1 MYVEPHELRTI
12 QWEPTSYCNA
22 NCIGCPRTDTE
33 TMLTRP
39 HIVELQRHATQQ
51 ESNAFIS
58 SVVDKRLEKLQLLIY
73 NGDIGDAMMHP
84 NIDNIIIE
92 IEKKRPN
99 VVQHI
104 HTNGGGAWY
113 NKFEK
118 IAQHV
123 NGDRTKNIFFVFS
136 IDGLEDTNHLYRR
149 NVQWKHIIKNAEILR
164 KHNVNV
170 RWRWNTFDHNK
181 HQIDTARQMAKD
193 WGWEFS
199 VNHNTW
205 GHEKVAKLLHQPSN
219 PSLYKEKVKL
229 WQENKFLEFRDDD
242 YEYLS
247 TPQTPFKDT
256 CIWKQDKEIQVVS
269 DMTVWPCCW
278 TAHHHYQYWIN
289 NEKIWNDEQVSPK
302 SNIDVSKNLKDI
314 KQWQK
319 FMSIDKTKRYL
330 DNKDIKITNDHLMY
344 DVLVSDTFKHIDNN
358 LKTNGT
364 FNLDLCSETCRQIH
378 KASVSQ

>member
-1 MYVEPHELRTI
+1 
-12 QWEPTSYCNA
+12 
-22 NCIGCPRTDTE
+22 
-33 TMLTRP
+33 MLTRP

-58 SVVDKRLEKLQLLIY
+58 SVIDKRLEKLQLVIY

-84 NIDNIIIE
+84 SIDDIIIE

-123 NGDRTKNIFFVFS
+123 NGDLSKNIFFIFS

-149 NVQWKHIIKNAEILR
+149 NVQWKHIVKNAEILR
-164 KHNVNV
+164 KHNVHV
-170 RWRWNTFDHNK
+170 RWRMNRFNYNE

-199 VNHNTW
+199 INHGTW

-256 CIWKQDKEIQVVS
+256 CVWKQDKEIQVVS

-314 KQWQK
+314 KQWQE
-319 FMSIDKTKRYL
+319 FMSIDKTKKYL

-344 DVLVSDTFKHIDNN
+344 DVLVSDTFKHIDNK

-364 FNLDLCSETCRQIH
+364 FNLDLCSETCRQFH
-378 KASVSQ
+378 KASASQ

>member
-1 MYVEPHELRTI
+1 MYIKPEELTLI

-58 SVVDKRLEKLQLLIY
+58 SVVDKRLEKLQLVIY

-149 NVQWKHIIKNAEILR
+149 NVQWKHIVKNAEILR
-164 KHNVNV
+164 KHNVHV
-170 RWRWNTFDHNK
+170 RWRMNRFNYNE
-181 HQIDTARQMAKD
+181 HQIDTARQMAED

-199 VNHNTW
+199 INHGTW

-289 NEKIWNDEQVSPK
+289 DEKIWNEEQVSPK
-302 SNIDVSKNLKDI
+302 NTIDVSKNLKDI